1 MSQDDGS
8 QINGA
13 SPMTDRLQASVC
25 VVVLMSIVGWV
36 LYIGRTVF
44 VPIVFGVIAVYV
56 IVGFTRLLQRIPVIG
71 ERLPVQLRYALSVFV
86 IAAGIFFAVDMLVA
100 NYDALVALAPRYQD
114 SVLALI
120 QKIAALLHLE
130 NEPTWDSLR
139 RDMLAQFNIQALVT
153 GMLASLSSVIIN
165 VFVVALYASF
175 LLFEHRTFGEKL
187 ENIAA
192 NASNAARMKSVVI
205 DINRRIGAYLALK
218 TLLGVVLGGICWG
231 AMRGVGL
238 EFSGLWAV
246 LTALLNYVPY
256 IGSVL
261 AILFPALMSGL
272 QFGDLNDVL
281 IVVISLT
288 VIHFLIGNILDPY
301 LMGNSLNLSP
311 FAILASMAIW
321 SALWGVSG
329 AFLAVP
335 ITVIVT
341 IIFSEFEMTRPVA
354 ILLSKSGRLTYGG
367 SAPVA

>member
-1 MSQDDGS
+1 
-8 QINGA
+8 
-13 SPMTDRLQASVC
+13 MTDRLQASVC
-25 VVVLMSIVGWV
+25 VVVLMLIVGWV
-36 LYIGRTVF
+36 LYIGRAVF
-44 VPIVFGVIAVYV
+44 VPIVFGIIAVYV

-71 ERLPVQLRYALSVFV
+71 ARLPVQLRYALSVFL

-114 SVLALI
+114 SILTSIRKV
-120 QKIAALLHLE
+120 AALLHLE
-130 NEPTWDSLR
+130 HEPTWDSLR
-139 RDMLAQFNIQALVT
+139 RDMLAQFNVQALVT
-153 GMLASLSSVIIN
+153 GMLASLSSMIVN

-175 LLFEHRTFGEKL
+175 LLFEHRTFDEKL
-187 ENIAA
+187 TNMAA
-192 NASNAARMKSVVI
+192 NASNAARMKSIVI

-218 TLLGVVLGGICWG
+218 TLLGVVLGGLCWG

-261 AILFPALMSGL
+261 GVLFPTLMSVL
-272 QFGDLNDVL
+272 QFGDVNEIL
-281 IVVISLT
+281 IVLAGLT

-311 FAILASMAIW
+311 FAILASMAVW

-354 ILLSKSGRLTYGG
+354 ILLSKNGRLSYGNTAG
-367 SAPVA
+367 GNAPVA

>member
-1 MSQDDGS
+1 
-8 QINGA
+8 
-13 SPMTDRLQASVC
+13 MTDRLQASVC
-25 VVVLMSIVGWV
+25 VVVLMLIVGWV
-36 LYIGRTVF
+36 LFIGRAVF
-44 VPIVFGVIAVYV
+44 VPIVFGIIAVYV
-56 IVGFTRLLQRIPVIG
+56 IVGFTRLLQRIPLIG
-71 ERLPVQLRYALSVFV
+71 ERLPVQLRYALSIFL

-114 SVLALI
+114 SILSVI
-120 QKIAALLHLE
+120 QKVAALLHLE

-139 RDMLAQFNIQALVT
+139 RDMLAQFNVQAIVT

-187 ENIAA
+187 TNMAA
-192 NASNAARMKSVVI
+192 NANNAARVKSIVI

-218 TLLGVVLGGICWG
+218 TLLGVVLGGLCWG
-231 AMRGVGL
+231 AMRGMGL
-238 EFSGLWAV
+238 EFAGLWAV

-261 AILFPALMSGL
+261 GVLFPALMSVL
-272 QFGDLNDVL
+272 QFGDLND
-281 IVVISLT
+281 
-288 VIHFLIGNILDPY
+288 ILDPY

-354 ILLSKSGRLTYGG
+354 ILLSKNGRLTYGG
-367 SAPVA
+367 NTPAA

>member
-1 MSQDDGS
+1 MS
-8 QINGA
+8 
-13 SPMTDRLQASVC
+13 DRLQASVC
-25 VVVLMSIVGWV
+25 VVVLMLIVGWV
-36 LYIGRTVF
+36 LFIGRAVF
-44 VPIVFGVIAVYV
+44 VPIVFGIIAVYV
-56 IVGFTRLLQRIPVIG
+56 IVGFTRLLQRVPVIG
-71 ERLPVQLRYALSVFV
+71 ERLPVQVRYALSIFV

-114 SVLALI
+114 SILSLI

-139 RDMLAQFNIQALVT
+139 RDMLAQFNVQAIVT

-187 ENIAA
+187 SNMSA
-192 NASNAARMKSVVI
+192 NARNAARVKSVVI

-231 AMRGVGL
+231 AMRGMNL
-238 EFSGLWAV
+238 EFAGLWAV

-261 AILFPALMSGL
+261 GILFPALMSVL

-281 IVVISLT
+281 IIVMALT
-288 VIHFLIGNILDPY
+288 IIHFLIGNILDPY

-321 SALWGVSG
+321 SALWGISG

-341 IIFSEFEMTRPVA
+341 IIFSEFDMTRPVA
-354 ILLSKSGRLTYGG
+354 ILLSKNGRLTYSG
-367 SAPVA
+367 STPAA